1 MEFSLSI
8 ASFIGIVVVFV
19 AIPGPNIAVIVATT
33 LTSGVNRGLATV
45 AGTSLA
51 MAIQLL
57 VAAMATNWLLALIVE
72 KLVWLKWLGV
82 VYLAYV
88 GLISIHKFL
97 NHYLKNSPAVAS
109 GELASFQRG
118 FWVSLTNPKTILFFS
133 AFLPQFVARQE
144 IYLQQ
149 IALLSLLFWLIA
161 VIIDSGYVFLAA
173 YIRKPFSNLKAAKYQ
188 QGISGALFLFAS
200 GALALSHKS
209 Q

>member
-8 ASFIGIVVVFV
+8 PPFIAITAAFV
-19 AIPGPNIAVIVATT
+19 AIPGPNVAVIIATT
-33 LTSGVNRGLATV
+33 LTSGVNRGLTTV

-57 VAAMATNWLLALIVE
+57 VAAMATNWILSLIVE

-82 VYLAYV
+82 FYLAYL
-88 GLISIHKFL
+88 GLKSMHKFARDSL
-97 NHYLKNSPAVAS
+97 EDSPAVIS

-133 AFLPQFVARQE
+133 AFLPQFVTSSE
-144 IYLQQ
+144 VYFQQ
-149 IALLSLLFWLIA
+149 IALLSILFWLIA
-161 VIIDSGYVFLAA
+161 VIIDSGYVYLAA
-173 YIRKPFSNLKAAKYQ
+173 FIKKPFSDLTIVKYQ

>member
-8 ASFIGIVVVFV
+8 ASFIAIAVVFV

-33 LTSGVNRGLATV
+33 LTSGASRGLATV

-57 VAAMATNWLLALIVE
+57 VAAMATNWLLALIME
-72 KLVWLKWLGV
+72 KLAWLKWLGV
-82 VYLAYV
+82 IYLAYV
-88 GLISIHKFL
+88 GLYSLHRFL
-97 NHYLKNSPAVAS
+97 NHDLKNSPAIAS

-133 AFLPQFVARQE
+133 AFLPQFVTSQE
-144 IYLQQ
+144 VYLQQ

-161 VIIDSGYVFLAA
+161 VIIDSGYVLLAA
-173 YIRKPFSNLKAAKYQ
+173 YIRNPFSNLNIVKYQ
-188 QGISGALFLFAS
+188 QGISGALFLLAS

-209 Q
+209 